1 MAVAWSRRAEADLS
15 KIFSR
20 IAVDNRPA
28 AERWVAR
35 LIERVE
41 DAREAPLLGRIVPEL
56 GRAEIRET
64 YLRTYRIVY
73 RADETGV
80 CVLTLFEG
88 SRLLR
93 RSDVDE
99 P

>member
-1 MAVAWSRRAEADLS
+1 MAVAWSRRAEADLRE
-15 KIFSR
+15 IFSR

-35 LIERVE
+35 LMSVSKTRAKRLFSAESYQSS
-41 DAREAPLLGRIVPEL
+41 DARRYAR
-56 GRAEIRET
+56 
-64 YLRTYRIVY
+64 RTCEPIASLY